1 MEKLSLSTL
10 PQYDQ
15 GSVAVLFD
23 QAIRDAYL
31 DLEDRP
37 LLKKDRV
44 VTLVVKLKPHEVDE
58 AADLEEVAS
67 EIHVKCALPD
77 KQARVNILAPSKKL
91 GGLGFEP
98 DTRRAKFA
106 PDQQTLPISDG
117 EDEE

>member
-1 MEKLSLSTL
+1 MEKLTLETLS
-10 PQYDQ
+10 QYDQ
-15 GSVAVLFD
+15 GSVAVLIN

-37 LLKKDRV
+37 LLNKDR
-44 VTLVVKLKPHEVDE
+44 TISLVIKLRPHSVSDSAE
-58 AADLEEVAS
+58 LEEVAS
-67 EIHVKCALPD
+67 EVHVKSTIPN
-77 KQARVNILAPSKKL
+77 KQARVNILASSKKL

-106 PDQQTLPISDG
+106 PGQQSLPIG

>member
-1 MEKLSLSTL
+1 MEKLSLETL
-10 PQYDQ
+10 TQYDQ
-15 GSVAVLFD
+15 GSVAVLVD
-23 QAIRDAYL
+23 QALRDAYL

-44 VTLVVKLKPHEVDE
+44 ISLVIKLRPHQVSE

-67 EIHVKCALPD
+67 EVHVKCTIPN
-77 KQARVNILAPSKKL
+77 KQARVNILAPSKKI

-106 PDQQTLPISDG
+106 PGQQTLEMEAD
-117 EDEE
+117 DQ